1 VTCDT
6 DSRTLV
12 YHNTARLKDGRIKIK
27 WVTGNVKTL
36 GIHHGYDIQDD
47 DIWKSILEKI
57 KSCLHVW
64 KSRNLTYRGKTLIIK
79 NVLLS

>member
-1 VTCDT
+1 M
-6 DSRTLV
+6 V
-12 YHNTARLKDGRIKIK
+12 YHNTARLKGGRIKIK

-57 KSCLHVW
+57 KS
-64 KSRNLTYRGKTLIIK
+64 
-79 NVLLS
+79 